1 MTLGGH
7 IGWGPL
13 LVPSLKRPKTTQHL
27 FAGPLRILE
36 PILVQD
42 VVLFKARGLLCV
54 SLLNA
59 SFTRKDKMHSS
70 KVLLYYIYILVQI
83 CAALAAPNL
92 AGLARPREA
101 ANGLQVGTPFA
112 KSDADGQLKRR
123 QVRSR
128 LFPQSRFKLT
138 TGPVFEDRACGL
150 YPKELQRSIV
160 AV

>member
-1 MTLGGH
+1 MTLGGQ
-7 IGWGPL
+7 IRWGPL
-13 LVPSLKRPKTTQHL
+13 LVPSLKRPKITQHL

-36 PILVQD
+36 PFLVQD

-70 KVLLYYIYILVQI
+70 QVLLYYIYILVQM

-92 AGLARPREA
+92 AGLAHPREA
-101 ANGLQVGTPFA
+101 ANGLHVGTPFA
-112 KSDADGQLKRR
+112 KSDANSQLKRR

-128 LFPQSRFKLT
+128 LFPQSRIKLMT
-138 TGPVFEDRACGL
+138 RPGFEDRACGL
-150 YPKELQRSIV
+150 QPKELQRGFV